1 MVDIV
6 VAIDGFS
13 GTGKSSTAKKVARAL
28 GYTYIDSGAMYRCV
42 AYYFINHQIDFE
54 QEKEVAA
61 ALDDI
66 LISFQFNTMLNTS
79 EILLNKKIMDYQ
91 IRLPEVDEIVS
102 QIAAKPFI
110 RKAMV
115 DRQQKLGLE
124 KKMVTPPKSF
134 YDRIIKENKA
144 IKNIRNLDS
153 DIDFIFGEFNW
164 PAKGIISGVFGSQR
178 ILNGKPKRPHYG
190 IDIAAKKGTSVLAPT
205 ESIVRMA
212 EKDLYYT
219 GGTIM
224 LDHGHGVTS
233 VYSHLSL
240 INVNVGDKVKKGQ
253 KIGEIGSTGRSTGPH
268 LDWRINWFSQRLD
281 PALLVP

>member
-42 AYYFINHQIDFE
+42 AHYFINHQIDFE

-66 LISFQFNTMLNTS
+66 LISFQFNEMLNTS
-79 EILLNKKIMDYQ
+79 EILLNKKIMNYQ

-102 QIAAKPFI
+102 QIAAKPLI

-124 KKMVTPPKSF
+124 KKMVMDGRDIGTIVFPDAALKIFMTADLHIRSERRQKEPEEQGIQVNIEK
-134 YDRIIKENKA
+134 IK
-144 IKNIRNLDS
+144 RNLAKRDDLDANRSESPLIKAKDAITLDS
-153 DIDFIFGEFNW
+153 SYLTLDDQVKKIVEM
-164 PAKGIISGVFGSQR
+164 
-178 ILNGKPKRPHYG
+178 
-190 IDIAAKKGTSVLAPT
+190 AKKIIHEG
-205 ESIVRMA
+205 
-212 EKDLYYT
+212 
-219 GGTIM
+219 
-224 LDHGHGVTS
+224 
-233 VYSHLSL
+233 
-240 INVNVGDKVKKGQ
+240 
-253 KIGEIGSTGRSTGPH
+253 
-268 LDWRINWFSQRLD
+268 
-281 PALLVP
+281 